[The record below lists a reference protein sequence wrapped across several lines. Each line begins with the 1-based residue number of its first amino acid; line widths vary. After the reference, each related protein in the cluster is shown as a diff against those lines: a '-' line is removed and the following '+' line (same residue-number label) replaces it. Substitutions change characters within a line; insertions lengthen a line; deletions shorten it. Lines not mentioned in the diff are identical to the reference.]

1 MLRRCAV
8 LLALLALVPAPV
20 WATGQAAGPATSPA
34 AGPTAGPTA
43 GPAAGPAARQA
54 IGGAANKSATTAAL
68 QAKPAAANDASQ
80 AGAGNSDTDCGGG
93 PCPTQQPIVVT
104 SPAPPPAPWT
114 WHDRVLWGALL
125 VLAVLG
131 YSGIMLAL
139 RTLKRIERHVE
150 VGAATAQ
157 AALDASD
164 AALAQCQAIHE
175 AQRPWILISIESFLT
190 MENSFKVMATNKGN
204 TPARIVGTVDLVG
217 VAPDETHL
225 PETPVFED
233 EKPGALLEPV
243 ILLPGESLGIRRFS
257 RSEVKQICKTRE
269 ELERI
274 ELWEDKIFIFG
285 RVSYRDMLE
294 VPDKKL
300 YLTDWC
306 CRYIHGEKDSALV
319 VSGPPQYNKHT

>member
-8 LLALLALVPAPV
+8 LLALLALALAPV
-20 WATGQAAGPATSPA
+20 CAAAQAAVPP
-34 AGPTAGPTA
+34 
-43 GPAAGPAARQA
+43 
-54 IGGAANKSATTAAL
+54 
-68 QAKPAAANDASQ
+68 ASQ
-80 AGAGNSDTDCGGG
+80 ATGAASNRNAASTPQQTKTPPANSNAQTGAGAADTDSGNSPAPG
-93 PCPTQQPIVVT
+93 PQPIVVT
-104 SPAPPPAPWT
+104 SPETPPAPWT
-114 WHDRVLWGALL
+114 WHDRVLWGAYL
-125 VLAVLG
+125 VLAILG
-131 YSGIMLAL
+131 YVGIMLAL
-139 RTLKRIERHVE
+139 RALKRIERHVE

-164 AALAQCQAIHE
+164 AALAQSQAIQE
-175 AQRPWILISIESFLT
+175 AGRPWILITIEPFLT
-190 MENSFKVMATNKGN
+190 MENSFKVMATNKGK

-225 PETPVFED
+225 PAVPVFEN
-233 EKPGALLEPV
+233 EEPGTLLEPV
-243 ILLPGESLGIRRFS
+243 VLLPGESLGIRRFS

-285 RVSYRDMLE
+285 RVTYRDMLE

-300 YLTDWC
+300 YQTDWC

-319 VSGPPQYNKHT
+319 VSGPPKYNKHN

>member
-8 LLALLALVPAPV
+8 LLALLALVAAPV
-20 WATGQAAGPATSPA
+20 GAAAQAAAPAGVQATGS
-34 AGPTAGPTA
+34 
-43 GPAAGPAARQA
+43 
-54 IGGAANKSATTAAL
+54 AANKNAAGAAQ
-68 QAKPAAANDASQ
+68 QAKPGATNQDSQ
-80 AGAGNSDTDCGGG
+80 AGAANGDLDSNSPAVG
-93 PCPTQQPIVVT
+93 PQPIVVT
-104 SPAPPPAPWT
+104 SPETPPAPWT
-114 WHDRVLWGALL
+114 WHDRVLWGAYL
-125 VLAVLG
+125 VLAVVG
-131 YSGIMLAL
+131 YVGILLAL
-139 RTLKRIERHVE
+139 RALKRIERHVE

-164 AALAQCQAIHE
+164 AVLAQSQAIQQAE
-175 AQRPWILISIESFLT
+175 RPWILVTIEPFLT
-190 MENSFKVMATNKGN
+190 MENSFKVMATNKGK

-225 PETPVFED
+225 PETPVFEN
-233 EKPGALLEPV
+233 EEPGTLLEPV

-257 RSEVKQICKTRE
+257 RSEVKQVCKTRE

-300 YLTDWC
+300 YQTDWC

-319 VSGPPQYNKHT
+319 VSGPPKYNKHL